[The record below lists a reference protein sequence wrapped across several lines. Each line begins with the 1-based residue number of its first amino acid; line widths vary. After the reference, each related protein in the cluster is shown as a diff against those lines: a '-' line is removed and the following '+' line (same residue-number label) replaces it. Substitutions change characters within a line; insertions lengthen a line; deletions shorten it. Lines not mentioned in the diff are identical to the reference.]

1 MGLIKRTDIV
11 DFIDTTPNSSTPT
24 WVIVGDGMTTGTWTY
39 EAAET
44 SETYIIHDSA
54 TTTIDNYNVSLD
66 GEMKCKKG
74 DGAFDYIDGLR
85 KTRAIGDAAKTHVL
99 SIYKYD
105 VSGESYAAELCE
117 ATISISSFGG
127 DGGATPTI
135 GFTIAKNGDPTIGTA
150 TITDGEPTFV
160 PDTSL

>member
-11 DFIDTTPNSSTPT
+11 DFIDTTPTAIEPT

-39 EAAET
+39 EASET

-74 DGAFDYIDGLR
+74 DGAFDFIDGLR
-85 KTRAIGDAAKTHVL
+85 KSRAIGDAAKTHVL

-105 VSGESYAAELCE
+105 VTGDEYAAELSD

-135 GFTIAKNGDPTIGTA
+135 GFTIAKNGDPTLGKA
-150 TITDGEPTFV
+150 TISNGEPLFT
-160 PDTSL
+160 PESSL

>member
-1 MGLIKRTDIV
+1 MGLLKRTDIV
-11 DFIDTTPNSSTPT
+11 DFIDITPT
-24 WVIVGDGMTTGTWTY
+24 GQSRTWVLLGDGMITGTWTY
-39 EAAET
+39 EAGET
-44 SETYIIHDSA
+44 SETYIIHDNA
-54 TTTIDNYNVSLD
+54 TTTVDNYNVTLD

-85 KTRAIGDAAKTHVL
+85 RTRAVGSAAETNIL

-105 VSGESYAAELCE
+105 VDENDKYAAETSN

-135 GFTIAKNGDPTIGTA
+135 GFTISKNGDPTIGKA
-150 TITDGEPTFV
+150 TITNGEPAFTPTV
-160 PDTSL
+160 

>member
-1 MGLIKRTDIV
+1 MALLKRTDIV
-11 DFIDTTPNSSTPT
+11 DFIDTTPTAQTPT
-24 WVIVGDGMTTGTWTY
+24 WVLVGDGMTTGTWTY

-74 DGAFDYIDGLR
+74 DGAFDFIDGLR
-85 KTRAIGDAAKTHVL
+85 KRRAIGDDAKTHVL

-105 VSGESYAAELCE
+105 VDENDKYAAEMSD

-135 GFTIAKNGDPTIGTA
+135 GFTIAKNGDPTLGKA
-150 TITDGEPTFV
+150 TINNSTPEFTPTV
-160 PDTSL
+160 